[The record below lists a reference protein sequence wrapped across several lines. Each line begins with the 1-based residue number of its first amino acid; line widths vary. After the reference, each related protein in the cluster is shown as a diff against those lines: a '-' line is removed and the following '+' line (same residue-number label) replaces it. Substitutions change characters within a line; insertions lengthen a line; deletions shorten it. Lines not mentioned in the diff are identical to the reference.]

1 MCLNSGVLVAAFL
14 FACASSWGAVDAVE
28 LFEGK
33 TINLTFGHSAGGGDE
48 VYARLLARHIPQYI
62 HGKPNSVVQNMSGAG
77 SAQAASYI

>member
-1 MCLNSGVLVAAFL
+1 MRLNSGVLVAAFV

-33 TINLTFGHSAGGGDE
+33 TINLTFGHSAGGGDD